1 MILTKLEYLRRF
13 TSQERVTIRQ
23 AAKTEPVLEDY
34 LAMLELAEA
43 IDTEDADTVAA
54 VRMLERVGLIAAG
67 RAVEILSE
75 PVVAQPPAPPSQFI
89 PTHTVQEFGP
99 AMVEANGTVRLAD
112 GRWTTLDA
120 LAAMNK
126 TVEAI

>member
-13 TSQERVTIRQ
+13 TGTERVTIRQ

-43 IDTEDADTVAA
+43 IDTEDADTMAA
-54 VRMLERVGLIAAG
+54 VQMLEMVGLIAPG
-67 RAVEILSE
+67 RAAEILAE
-75 PVVAQPPAPPSQFI
+75 QVPETPAPSPAPFVQ
-89 PTHTVQEFGP
+89 THTVQDLGP
-99 AMVEANGTVRLAD
+99 AMVEADGTVRLAD

-126 TVEAI
+126 TLEAI

>member
-23 AAKTEPVLEDY
+23 ASKTEPVLEDY

-54 VRMLERVGLIAAG
+54 VQMLEMVGLIAAG
-67 RAVEILSE
+67 RAAEILSA
-75 PVVAQPPAPPSQFI
+75 AQVQPSPLSTPFVQ
-89 PTHTVQEFGP
+89 THTVQDLGP
-99 AMVEANGTVRLAD
+99 AMVEADGTVRLAD

>member
-23 AAKTEPVLEDY
+23 ASKTEPVLEDY

-54 VRMLERVGLIAAG
+54 VQMLEMVGLIAAG
-67 RAVEILSE
+67 RAAEILST
-75 PVVAQPPAPPSQFI
+75 AQVQPSPPSAPFVQ
-89 PTHTVQEFGP
+89 THTVQDLGP
-99 AMVEANGTVRLAD
+99 AMVEADGTVRLTD

-120 LAAMNK
+120 LTAMNK